1 MPEDLIK
8 QAGQNITNGN
18 KLNTSDESSPGAIG
32 ESKIG
37 LGQQRILKAL
47 EADDVRGYFDDALD
61 NKLIL
66 NMGPQHP
73 ATHGVLQL
81 VVSLDGETVTSTIP
95 VLGYLHRGYEKLAEN
110 MTYHEF
116 IPHTDRLDYLSPL
129 ANNVAYI
136 LAVEKILKIEATPRA
151 QFIRTICCEL
161 ARVASH
167 CVWLGTMAMD
177 VGAMTVFL
185 WSFRERE
192 KILDILDILTGVRFT
207 TTYTRVGGL
216 ALDMSD
222 ECIARL
228 KQFLDQFEPKLKE
241 CRDLI
246 ERNKIFIERCEGVGY
261 ISPEDAIS
269 IGLTG
274 PNLRAAGFER
284 DLRIDDPYLVYKELD
299 FNVPTETES
308 DTLARY
314 YVRVKEFYESVKLI
328 RQCLQKLPQ
337 GPINSPDAKQVLPD
351 KGEVYSKMEE
361 LIHDF
366 MIVNFGNA
374 PEKGAEA
381 YQAIESAKG
390 ELGFYII
397 SDGKGYPFRLKIRSP
412 SLTNLGAL
420 PIMMKNCMISDV
432 VAIIGSID
440 PVMGEADK

>member
-1 MPEDLIK
+1 MPEDFVQEAK
-8 QAGQNITNGN
+8 QSINGN
-18 KLNTSDESSPGAIG
+18 GNRSDGSHKDSSHKAA
-32 ESKIG
+32 EKSNQEKI
-37 LGQQRILKAL
+37 LRAL
-47 EADDVRGYFDDALD
+47 EADDIRVQFDDALD
-61 NKLIL
+61 NKLVL

-136 LAVEKILKIEATPRA
+136 LAVEKLLKIEATPRA
-151 QFIRTICCEL
+151 QYIRTICCEI
-161 ARVASH
+161 ARIASH

-177 VGAMTVFL
+177 VGALTVFL

-192 KILDILDILTGVRFT
+192 KILDILAILTGVRFT
-207 TTYTRVGGL
+207 TKYTRVGGL

-222 ECIARL
+222 ECITRL
-228 KQFLDQFEPKLKE
+228 KHFLDQFLAKLEE
-241 CRDLI
+241 CRSML
-246 ERNKIFIERCEGVGY
+246 ERNKIFINRCEGVGY
-261 ISPEDAIS
+261 ISKEDAIS

-274 PNLRAAGFER
+274 PNLRAAGIER
-284 DLRIDDPYLVYKELD
+284 DLRKDDPYLVYKELD
-299 FNVPTETES
+299 FDVPTYTES

-314 YVRVKEFYESVKLI
+314 YVRIKEFYESVKII
-328 RQCLQKLPQ
+328 RQCLAKLPS
-337 GPINSPDAKQVLPD
+337 GPINSPDAKQVLPE
-351 KGEVYSKMEE
+351 KGEVYTKMEE

-374 PEKGAEA
+374 AEKGAEA

-397 SDGKGYPFRLKIRSP
+397 SDGKGYPYRLKIRSP

-420 PIMMKNCMISDV
+420 PIMMKNCMISDI

>member
-1 MPEDLIK
+1 MSDGLIQDAK
-8 QAGQNITNGN
+8 ESVKTNGHSN
-18 KLNTSDESSPGAIG
+18 DRAHNVKVNQD
-32 ESKIG
+32 KI
-37 LGQQRILKAL
+37 LIAL
-47 EADDVRGYFDDALD
+47 QSDDVRAHFDDAIENQLV
-61 NKLIL
+61 L

-81 VVSLDGETVTSTIP
+81 IVSLDGETVVNTVP

-110 MTYHEF
+110 MTFHEF
-116 IPHTDRLDYLSPL
+116 IPHTDRLDYLAPL
-129 ANNVAYI
+129 ANNVTYI
-136 LAVEKILKIEATPRA
+136 LAVEKLLKIEATPRA
-151 QFIRTICCEL
+151 QYIRTICCEI
-161 ARVASH
+161 ARIASH

-177 VGAMTVFL
+177 VGALTVFL

-228 KQFLDQFEPKLKE
+228 KVFLDQFIPRLEE
-241 CRDLI
+241 CRNLI
-246 ERNKIFIERCEGVGY
+246 ERNKIFVDRCEGVGY

-274 PNLRAAGFER
+274 PNLRAAGIER

-299 FNVPTETES
+299 FDIPTFTES
-308 DTLARY
+308 DVLARY
-314 YVRVKEFYESVKLI
+314 YVRIKEFYESVKIL
-328 RQCLQKLPQ
+328 RQCLEKLPS
-337 GPINSPDAKQVLPD
+337 GPINTPDAKQVLPD

-361 LIHDF
+361 LINDF

-381 YQAIESAKG
+381 YQAVESPKG

-412 SLTNLGAL
+412 SFTNLGAM
-420 PIMMKNCMISDV
+420 PIMMKGCMISDI
-432 VAIIGSID
+432 VAIIGSVD